1 MLFARRLLGRVGWVG
16 PEAEANRRVGVG
28 PEAEAERR
36 NLFGSGFITGVNAV
50 GRDIGYVIREA
61 GRMAARVARVVA
73 AARMAA
79 RVVAAAGMA
88 ATVVAAAGAAATISA
103 RADTA

>member
-1 MLFARRLLGRVGWVG
+1 MVGGVG

-28 PEAEAERR
+28 PEAEAKRR
-36 NLFGSGFITGVNAV
+36 KFGSGLAHLDAI
-50 GRDIGYVIREA
+50 RDIGYVIIRKAE
-61 GRMAARVARVVA
+61 GMAAGVAMVVA

-88 ATVVAAAGAAATISA
+88 ATVVAAAGAAASISA